1 MKRQGIIF
9 DLNGSL
15 DNTDQ
20 AIAKAFWLT
29 LRKHFPEREDGEL
42 QRFAKELVAFFWQAD
57 KLADLKYPQWDMADI
72 INRGVSRWSESRGI
86 NVDTRQFAKDYSL
99 IRKKFL
105 AIRPEFT
112 KLINQTP
119 KNLLK
124 FILSQGNSERD
135 VLTLLNKSSL
145 TESDFTEIVL
155 SGSFQEE
162 NKPSINILEY
172 ILKKYSLSPAECLL
186 VGDDVCSDIMPAK
199 ILGMKTL
206 LTSDYVDA
214 VAADTSQ
221 ACALIKSMLEI

>member
-20 AIAKAFWLT
+20 AIAEAFWST

-57 KLADLKYPQWDMADI
+57 KLADLKYPQWGMADI

-105 AIRPEFT
+105 AVRPEFAT
-112 KLINQTP
+112 LIKRTP

-124 FILSQGNSERD
+124 FILSQGNSKRD

-145 TESDFTEIVL
+145 TEGDFTKIIL
-155 SGSFQEE
+155 TGSFQEE
-162 NKPSINILEY
+162 NKPSINVLEY

-199 ILGMKTL
+199 ILGMRTIL
-206 LTSDYVDA
+206 ISDYVDTLA
-214 VAADTSQ
+214 TDASR
-221 ACALIKSMLEI
+221 ACVLIKSLLRI